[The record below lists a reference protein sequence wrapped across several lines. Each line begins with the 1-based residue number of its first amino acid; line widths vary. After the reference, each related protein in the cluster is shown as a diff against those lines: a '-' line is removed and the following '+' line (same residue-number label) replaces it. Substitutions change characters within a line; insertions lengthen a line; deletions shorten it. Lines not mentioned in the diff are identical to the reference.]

1 MPGALLGSESVCQPA
16 CKCAWK
22 SQPSLSSLP
31 WAIQTLPQQV
41 FWSTAAAEK
50 ALLMFR
56 AMKMLCVHISLWSV
70 RICGCWL
77 GKNICPVCCLQPGVQ
92 LQNGEGSLGDHLP
105 GKQCHLLWG
114 LRTTRHS

>member
-56 AMKMLCVHISLWSV
+56 AMKMLCVHISLCSHFPSV
-70 RICGCWL
+70 SAYLWL
-77 GKNICPVCCLQPGVQ
+77 LAWEKHLSS
-92 LQNGEGSLGDHLP
+92 LLFTAGSATA
-105 GKQCHLLWG
+105 KW
-114 LRTTRHS
+114 